1 MTRQR
6 YHLYAAGL
14 TAVALTGALLTFHG
28 CSAQIPD
35 GQVQLAVGG
44 DGSSSPISDLPFI
57 DATTN
62 AQLLGELLAKPTALG
77 ETTALQIRLPP
88 PHNGDLTNSLVRVIG
103 ETDSPHVVF
112 RSDALVRLGLLGRSP
127 GPDFFT
133 AFVTLSPAELQR
145 LQAEAARIAS
155 GAFGR
160 PTPETMLFSGRSP
173 VARTNF

>member
-28 CSAQIPD
+28 CSTPPPE
-35 GQVQLAVGG
+35 GQVQLAVNGE
-44 DGSSSPISDLPFI
+44 GSTPISDLPFI

-62 AQLLGELLAKPTALG
+62 AQLLGELMAKPTALG

-88 PHNGDLTNSLVRVIG
+88 PHNSDLASSLVRVIG
-103 ETDSPHVVF
+103 ETDSPQVVF
-112 RSDALVRLGLLGRSP
+112 RSDALARLGVIGRSP

-133 AFVTLSPAELQR
+133 AFATLSPAELQR
-145 LQAEAARIAS
+145 LQGEAARIAS

-160 PTPETMLFSGRSP
+160 PTRET
-173 VARTNF
+173 